1 MRHDGGPLMN
11 DLQQLLREFDKLVKA
26 ARGALGEQTE
36 DVAEHVREGLDN
48 ARDRLK
54 TGARVVDD
62 YLRDNTWTVV
72 ALAAAAAFV
81 AGVLLTRR
89 K

>member
-1 MRHDGGPLMN
+1 
-11 DLQQLLREFDKLVKA
+11 
-26 ARGALGEQTE
+26 
-36 DVAEHVREGLDN
+36 
-48 ARDRLK
+48 
-54 TGARVVDD
+54 VVDD

>member
-26 ARGALGEQTE
+26 ARGEQTE